1 MVEIA
6 NSYASEI
13 MEWIGLPLMNK
24 PSFNMLGLFFCDK
37 LDWDSST
44 VFTIKTA
51 AKKIEAL
58 IRFLRLCFVS
68 INVPSDMA

>member
-24 PSFNMLGLFFCDK
+24 PSFNMFGLFFCHK

-51 AKKIEAL
+51 TKKIEAL

>member
-1 MVEIA
+1 MVEIT

-13 MEWIGLPLMNK
+13 MEWIGL
-24 PSFNMLGLFFCDK
+24 SFSMLGLFFCHK
-37 LDWDSST
+37 LDWNSST

-51 AKKIEAL
+51 TKKIGAL